1 MALLRRVWFQIHW
14 FLGITAGSVLLVI
27 GLTGAVLSFREEI
40 VALVNPALQHVAA
53 PAADA
58 RPLMPAELVA
68 RLQPRRVAA
77 VTLYA
82 DTGRPPR
89 INFAPPEGQRRGEV
103 RLVDPY
109 TAALLPEPRGE
120 GFFDFAESLH
130 RWLLLPRD
138 TGKPLTGT
146 LAGVLLVLAL
156 SGLYLRWPRRPLA
169 WRAWLRLDFSLTGRA
184 FLWNLHAVA
193 GTLALLAY
201 LVSGVTG
208 VYWAFDSVRS
218 VIDDAAGENRN
229 TRMQRAQ
236 SGAGKSQQAD
246 RTTKAVPA
254 APDLAAV
261 WTGFLQQTGGN
272 WSLVTLRLPTRGA
285 TLIETTYLDADPVH
299 DRARNRLYLDAA
311 TGQPTQHD
319 RYADKPMA
327 GRLINSIYPMHMGSY
342 WGLPGRL
349 VMTLSSLGL
358 VLFAITGW
366 MLYLGRR
373 RTAKAVKAQRA
384 ALLRQAVPVAGSGA
398 AATQPTQDKVLV
410 AYASQT
416 GHAERLALQ
425 TAALLQAAGVPTDVR
440 ALGPLGMDALH
451 HYRRALLVAST
462 FGEGEP
468 PDTARPF
475 ARRLA
480 SQPGA
485 ALQHLRYG
493 ILALGDRHYTAF
505 CGFGHVLDHGLQT
518 LGAQPLFPTIEMD
531 DGDPVAL
538 ARWSA
543 AVADALALAGLG
555 TMQAEASMPADDWT
569 LTHRTLLNPGSQG
582 APLYELAFTTPR
594 SGIAWV
600 PGALAELRLTPPLAP
615 RKYSVASTPA
625 DGTLQLLVRQ
635 ARHDNG
641 LGVASGLLTETA
653 AIGDVLQFRLL
664 DNPGFALVDDD
675 APCIFI
681 GNGSG
686 FAGLRGHLRERVRRG
701 HRRNW
706 LLFGERQAAHD
717 AFCADEVAQWQAAG
731 TLERLDLV
739 YSRDGAGR
747 VYVQDCLRDAADEVR
762 QWVGQGAVVYVCGSL
777 VGMAGGVDAAL
788 REVLGADAVDE
799 LLVLGRY
806 RRDVY

>member
-1 MALLRRVWFQIHW
+1 MALLRRIWFQIHW
-14 FLGITAGSVLLVI
+14 FLGITAGSVLLFI

-40 VALVNPALQHVAA
+40 VALANPALQHVAA
-53 PAADA
+53 PATNAL
-58 RPLMPAELVA
+58 PLTPAEWVA
-68 RLQPRRVAA
+68 RLQPRRIAA
-77 VTLYA
+77 ITLYA
-82 DTGRPPR
+82 EAGRPVR
-89 INFAPPEGQRRGEV
+89 INFAPAEGQRRGEV
-103 RLVDPY
+103 RLADPY
-109 TAALLPEPRGE
+109 TAALLPPPRGE
-120 GFFDFAESLH
+120 DFFDFVESLH

-138 TGKPLTGT
+138 IGKPLTG
-146 LAGVLLVLAL
+146 AVACVLLVLAL

-169 WRAWLRLDFSLTGRA
+169 WRAWLRLDFTLTGRA

-201 LVSGVTG
+201 LVSSVTG
-208 VYWAFDSVRS
+208 IYWAFDGVRT

-229 TRMQRAQ
+229 TRMQRVQA
-236 SGAGKSQQAD
+236 GAGKPSNAQK
-246 RTTKAVPA
+246 TAVGP
-254 APDLAAV
+254 PDLGAV
-261 WTGFLQQTGGN
+261 WTGFLQQTHGN
-272 WSLVTLRLPTRGA
+272 WSLVTLRLPARGA
-285 TLIETTYLDADPVH
+285 ALIETTYLDADPAH
-299 DRARNRLYLDAA
+299 ERARNRLYLDAV
-311 TGQPTQHD
+311 TGRPAQHD

-327 GRLINSIYPMHMGSY
+327 GRLINSIYPLHMGTY

-373 RTAKAVKAQRA
+373 RTARAVRTQRA
-384 ALLRQAVPVAGSGA
+384 ALQ
-398 AATQPTQDKVLV
+398 AATAGMPPTATVAHDTVLV

-425 TAALLQAAGVPTDVR
+425 TAASLQAAGLPTEVR
-440 ALGPLGMDALH
+440 ALGTLSVDALH

-505 CGFGHVLDHGLQT
+505 CGFGHLLEHGLQT
-518 LGAQPLFPTIEMD
+518 LGAQPLFPTVEMD
-531 DGDPVAL
+531 NGDPAAL
-538 ARWSA
+538 QRWSA
-543 AVADALALAGLG
+543 AVAEALAVDTLG
-555 TMQAEASMPADDWT
+555 ALQTEPATVADDWT
-569 LTHRTLLNPGSQG
+569 LTRRTLLNPGSQG
-582 APLYELAFTTPR
+582 APLYELAFSPPR
-594 SGIAWV
+594 AGMTWA
-600 PGALAELRLTPPLAP
+600 PGAIAELRLAPPLAP

-641 LGVASGLLTETA
+641 LGVASGLLTQSA
-653 AIGDVLQFRLL
+653 ALGNVLSFRLL
-664 DNPGFALVDDD
+664 DNPGFAAADDGL
-675 APCIFI
+675 PCVFI

-701 HRRNW
+701 HARNW
-706 LLFGERQAAHD
+706 LLFGEREAAHD

-731 TLERLDLV
+731 ALARVDLV
-739 YSRDGAGR
+739 YSRASSGR
-747 VYVQDCLRDAADEVR
+747 VYVQDRLREAADELR
-762 QWVGQGAVVYVCGSL
+762 QWIAEGAIVYVCGSL

-788 REVLGADAVDE
+788 RDILGSDAVDE